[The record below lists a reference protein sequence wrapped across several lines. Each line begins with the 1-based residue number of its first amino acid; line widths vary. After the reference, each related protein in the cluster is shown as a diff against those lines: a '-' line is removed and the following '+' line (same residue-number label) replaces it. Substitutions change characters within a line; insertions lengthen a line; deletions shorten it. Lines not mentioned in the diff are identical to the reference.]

1 LYVYIYIQVWICT
14 HFFLFKNWKK
24 ISEKCLFIQ
33 AVTML
38 KDHIEKDLDLDF
50 ISTFIPLL
58 PSRASCNHYFV
69 HPTVTFFCRVLRIL
83 RCLRLFCSNFA
94 YRHSNF
100 REKQGVEVRIKFHLI
115 RHVFLLHLFLISHLQ
130 LWHVVE
136 RVPVSWPIDKKM
148 GTFNKLRHM
157 YTYSLVFIHI

>member
-1 LYVYIYIQVWICT
+1 MYP
-14 HFFLFKNWKK
+14 F
-24 ISEKCLFIQ
+24 LFIQ
-33 AVTML
+33 KL
-38 KDHIEKDLDLDF
+38 KKDLWEMSFYSSSYNVKGHIEKDLDLDF

-148 GTFNKLRHM
+148 GTFNELRHM